1 MQIKMCFFVKNI
13 VLLFLFVPND
23 PENGKIT
30 CHNHL
35 HYVRIS
41 SYLTMFERLLRIPY
55 VPVRCLFRSAS
66 VSSPF
71 QYREWLTND

>member
-13 VLLFLFVPND
+13 VLLFLFTPND

-30 CHNHL
+30 CHNHS
-35 HYVRIS
+35 HYI
-41 SYLTMFERLLRIPY
+41 RIPY
-55 VPVRCLFRSAS
+55 VPVRCLLLPDS

>member
-13 VLLFLFVPND
+13 VLLFLFTPND

-35 HYVRIS
+35 HYVRITFTLVLISLCSNDYYASRTCPYDACSVLGPFRVRS
-41 SYLTMFERLLRIPY
+41 ST
-55 VPVRCLFRSAS
+55 V
-66 VSSPF
+66 
-71 QYREWLTND
+71 ND